1 MGSIPLMILPLIA
14 YNVLALLFS
23 AEWAAEVTAV
33 PMMSGS
39 VWTMT
44 SHDVFLLATLFV
56 LFIEIL
62 KSSRAS
68 RQSVLEY
75 ILSTLV
81 FIACI
86 VEFLLV
92 EKAATSTFFLMTVI
106 SFVDV
111 VAGFAITTRAARRD
125 FAVGPD
131 TL

>member
-14 YNVLALLFS
+14 YNILALLFS
-23 AEWAAEVTAV
+23 AEWAAEVTSL
-33 PMMSGS
+33 PMMSGA

-44 SHDVFLLATLFV
+44 SHDVFLLCTLFV

-68 RQSVLEY
+68 HSSVLEH

-81 FIACI
+81 FVVCI

-92 EKAATSTFFLMTVI
+92 DKAATSTFFLMTVI

-111 VAGFAITTRAARRD
+111 VAGFSITIRAARRD
-125 FAVGPD
+125 FSVGSHEM
-131 TL
+131 